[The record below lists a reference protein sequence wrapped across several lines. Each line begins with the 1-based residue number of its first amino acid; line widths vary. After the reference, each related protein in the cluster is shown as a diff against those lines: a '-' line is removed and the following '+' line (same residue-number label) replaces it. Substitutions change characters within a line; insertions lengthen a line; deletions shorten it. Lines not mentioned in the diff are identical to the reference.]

1 MRIPT
6 FDSFSRVTFAA
17 LAAMTLALAGC
28 EGDDGKDGVAG
39 APGTPGADGSD
50 GAPGLSC
57 WDLNQ
62 NGVPDFPDEDTNG
75 DGVIDVLDCRSTG
88 GSFTPAALHKG
99 YFTDNEY
106 RGTGQCL
113 VCHGKIGDDVM
124 KTGHWK
130 WQGEA
135 SGLAG
140 LEGGIHGKKDM
151 INNFCQAVPAN
162 EGRCAQCHIGYGWTS
177 QAFDF
182 DNPNNIDCLACHDQ
196 TGTYKK
202 VAAPGGAPDPS
213 VDLQAVAQSVG
224 LSGGRPPRS
233 SCVTCHSRAGG
244 DDNVKHG
251 DISSRFGL
259 TALDDPNDPND
270 DPFDRT
276 EDVHMGVDN
285 PAYPG
290 GMLCVDC
297 HQADR
302 DASGNLLSHGIAG
315 FMYHSVDE
323 GGEMKECEDCH
334 GDVQTIHAGTS
345 SEVVTTL
352 PGHSRIACQTCHI
365 PAIARKV
372 STYTD
377 WKWSLAG
384 LDARPA
390 ECPAEP
396 VGTGNRGT
404 YNKMKG
410 CFTWGDNVRPE
421 LRFYNG
427 KWNRIVMG
435 VNDKGLDTTK
445 PVDLG
450 SPAAT
455 YLDADAKIYPFKK
468 MTGNQPFDAADDTV
482 LVPHLWG
489 TVTGPNPYWGKY
501 DWNLALQDASDYS
514 ATLTK
519 YGGFQAY
526 NGSYK
531 FAETFMLLKV
541 DHEIPPAEEAL
552 GYGNACG
559 DCHGGN
565 QVDWQ
570 ALGWTAD
577 PVAGGGTRP

>member
-1 MRIPT
+1 MKIPT
-6 FDSFSRVTFAA
+6 IDSFSRVT
-17 LAAMTLALAGC
+17 LAAFATVMLALAGC

-39 APGTPGADGSD
+39 APGSPGSDGSD

-130 WQGEA
+130 WQGES
-135 SGLAG
+135 SGIAG
-140 LEGGIHGKKDM
+140 LEGEIHGKTDM

-224 LSGGRPPRS
+224 LNGGVPPRS
-233 SCVTCHSRAGG
+233 TCVFCHSRAGG

-251 DISSRFGL
+251 DISSRFAL

-334 GDVQTIHAGTS
+334 GNVQTIHAGTS
-345 SEVVTTL
+345 SEAVATL

-410 CFTWGDNVRPE
+410 CFTWGTDVRPE

-468 MTGNQPFDAADDTV
+468 MTGNQPFDAVDDTV

-501 DWNLALQDASDYS
+501 DWNLSLQDSSNYS